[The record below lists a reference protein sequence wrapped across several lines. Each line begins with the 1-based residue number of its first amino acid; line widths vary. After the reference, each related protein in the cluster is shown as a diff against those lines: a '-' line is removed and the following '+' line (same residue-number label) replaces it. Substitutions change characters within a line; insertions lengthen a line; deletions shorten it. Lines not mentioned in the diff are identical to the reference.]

1 LRNEEAIDM
10 KNFNIEDLK
19 GMLSEIRNSEEKKNL
34 YVLIGILVAVSA
46 VAVGIAA
53 IFIKKHMDE
62 KEADDMYDDWDDC
75 DDDYCNCGCD
85 DESDSGSDN
94 KESEEDK

>member
-1 LRNEEAIDM
+1 M
-10 KNFNIEDLK
+10 KNFSIEELR

-34 YVLIGILVAVSA
+34 YILIGILVAVSA

-53 IFIKKHMDE
+53 IFIKRHMDE

-75 DDDYCNCGCD
+75 EDDYCNCGCD
-85 DESDSGSDN
+85 DTPDSDE
-94 KESEEDK
+94 KEKENEETK

>member
-1 LRNEEAIDM
+1 M
-10 KNFNIEDLK
+10 KNFSIDELR

-34 YVLIGILVAVSA
+34 YILIGILVAVSA

-53 IFIKKHMDE
+53 VFIKKRMDE

-75 DDDYCNCGCD
+75 EDDYCNCDCGCN
-85 DESDSGSDN
+85 DEPDSDE
-94 KESEEDK
+94 KETEDK